1 MNEIDFTSLDKKIA
15 IGSGV
20 LTGVLDILMVPELS
34 FSDAN
39 TWGSDRIQSFT
50 LSYAK
55 DKGYSGDDISD
66 AIKYLKDEKT
76 EVKTMFAEAFSL
88 DTQTDDLDANTDESS
103 ETEDETPVVLLS
115 DQLGIEGLIFSIIS
129 HVTGK
134 SIGID
139 SDGTIVCKD
148 MEGLS
153 PKSLEEGIY
162 WGTLRWLFN
171 YVYDALEKGIDWY
184 DKQLD
189 PEIPIEIR
197 EILTK
202 LTAFPGLED
211 KAKKILEFE
220 DALHDK
226 DKFFERISELILSS
240 VEQGNDG
247 KYHFGM
253 ILGVAHEMVEKKQ
266 YVPVLLN
273 EVIVSSFFTVSR
285 FLMKLCTIDIDNI
298 QEIDRSYFK
307 DCLPIQNE
315 ELQRMRKL
323 ASTTFMSINVVKSGI
338 KAITQSNNNPK
349 DFGVHFLQNINYM
362 GAAEWIACVSPDRG
376 TALDFFYD
384 EFKAMAEEQRKLF
397 KDILHKVNEA
407 VGVAG
412 KVRETAK
419 TIANIASPTT
429 YVRAVNDVYV
439 ALRETYADLQMARER
454 RIRIEAQ
461 CAEHIRE
468 LQQYKS
474 ELQQAISEYFVR
486 KYTAFDL
493 AFDSIDKALLEDDID
508 MFISGQNII
517 QRELS
522 GKVMFESMEEF
533 DELMNSDDTIVF

>member
-1 MNEIDFTSLDKKIA
+1 MTEIDFTDLDKKIA

-34 FSDAN
+34 FADAN

-88 DTQTDDLDANTDESS
+88 DTQTEDLDENTDESS
-103 ETEDETPVVLLS
+103 ETEDETPVVLLV

-129 HVTGK
+129 YVTGK

-139 SDGTIVCKD
+139 SDGTFVCKVI
-148 MEGLS
+148 EGLS

-285 FLMKLCTIDIDNI
+285 FLMKL
-298 QEIDRSYFK
+298 
-307 DCLPIQNE
+307 
-315 ELQRMRKL
+315 
-323 ASTTFMSINVVKSGI
+323 
-338 KAITQSNNNPK
+338 
-349 DFGVHFLQNINYM
+349 
-362 GAAEWIACVSPDRG
+362 
-376 TALDFFYD
+376 
-384 EFKAMAEEQRKLF
+384 
-397 KDILHKVNEA
+397 
-407 VGVAG
+407 
-412 KVRETAK
+412 
-419 TIANIASPTT
+419 
-429 YVRAVNDVYV
+429 
-439 ALRETYADLQMARER
+439 
-454 RIRIEAQ
+454 
-461 CAEHIRE
+461 
-468 LQQYKS
+468 
-474 ELQQAISEYFVR
+474 
-486 KYTAFDL
+486 
-493 AFDSIDKALLEDDID
+493 
-508 MFISGQNII
+508 
-517 QRELS
+517 
-522 GKVMFESMEEF
+522 
-533 DELMNSDDTIVF
+533 